1 MQMKRILIGFG
12 STATAWLK
20 RESKRLGISVNELV
34 RRCVDKE
41 RDR

>member
-1 MQMKRILIGFG
+1 MKRILISFG
-12 STATAWLK
+12 SPALAWLK
-20 RESKRLGISVNELV
+20 KEAKRLGISINEVV